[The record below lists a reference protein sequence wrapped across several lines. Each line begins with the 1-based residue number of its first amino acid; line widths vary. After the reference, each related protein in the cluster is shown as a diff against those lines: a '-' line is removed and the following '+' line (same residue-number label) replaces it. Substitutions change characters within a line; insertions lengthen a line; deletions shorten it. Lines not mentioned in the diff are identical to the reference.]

1 MDIVQSIAKSQVKH
15 GRHVGTQYSVTV
27 LPIEIFNDGEQDESL
42 LEFVVDRI
50 LSQEQ
55 QDQARELIDILT
67 GYLDM
72 TEKIEEEPETSSNGS
87 GKAKAGASGYVEL
100 KMIPGANGKLYG
112 PYAYKRWRQ
121 GKTLRSQYLGP
132 VKQQE

>member
-42 LEFVVDRI
+42 LEFVADRI

-72 TEKIEEEPETSSNGS
+72 TDKVEEEPETSSRGS
-87 GKAKAGASGYVEL
+87 GHSQAGASGYVEL
-100 KMIPGANGKLYG
+100 KMIGKNG

-121 GKTLRSQYLGP
+121 GKTLRSQYLGK
-132 VKQQE
+132 VKQEQK